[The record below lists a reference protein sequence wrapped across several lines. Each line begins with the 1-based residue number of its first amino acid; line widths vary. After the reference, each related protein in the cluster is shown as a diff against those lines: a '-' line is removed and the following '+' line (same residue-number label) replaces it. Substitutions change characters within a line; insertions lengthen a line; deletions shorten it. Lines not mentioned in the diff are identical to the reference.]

1 MKFNATEDAVY
12 FSYEK
17 TLRTDHN
24 NQDKDQ
30 KQKRQDNSKSK
41 DRKKDY
47 GNQRK
52 LKRGEQ

>member
-17 TLRTDHN
+17 TLRTDH

-47 GNQRK
+47 GNERRV
-52 LKRGEQ
+52 KRGEQ